1 MFAKT
6 ARIIYDYWHTN
17 SLMWPSMS
25 DFDERDFFKN
35 TFSKSPHTGTL
46 NAPFE
51 LEAEAKS
58 RSNA

>member
-35 TFSKSPHTGTL
+35 TFSKSPHTGGDI
-46 NAPFE
+46 
-51 LEAEAKS
+51 S
-58 RSNA
+58 RDEVERTAIG